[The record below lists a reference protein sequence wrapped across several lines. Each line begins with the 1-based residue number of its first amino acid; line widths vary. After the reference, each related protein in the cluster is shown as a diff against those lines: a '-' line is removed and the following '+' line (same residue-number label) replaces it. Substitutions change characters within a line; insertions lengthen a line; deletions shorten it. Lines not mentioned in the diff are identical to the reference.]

1 MNIKNNL
8 FILFTAIYSAT
19 SFANVIVDTKG
30 VDMEK
35 YNADM
40 YECQQLST
48 QVQSNQ
54 VDSVGRDVV
63 GSTARTAALGAAGT
77 AIAGGHGSKG
87 AKVGAGV
94 GLVGGLLHHRADA
107 QYSEAKYQ
115 HDVESV
121 MKQCMVGRG
130 YNVLN

>member
-1 MNIKNNL
+1 MNAKNKFL
-8 FILFTAIYSAT
+8 ILLITIYSTT
-19 SFANVIVDTKG
+19 SFANIIIDTKG
-30 VDMEK
+30 IDMEK

-94 GLVGGLLHHRADA
+94 GLVGGLLHHRAEA

-115 HDVESV
+115 HDVDSV